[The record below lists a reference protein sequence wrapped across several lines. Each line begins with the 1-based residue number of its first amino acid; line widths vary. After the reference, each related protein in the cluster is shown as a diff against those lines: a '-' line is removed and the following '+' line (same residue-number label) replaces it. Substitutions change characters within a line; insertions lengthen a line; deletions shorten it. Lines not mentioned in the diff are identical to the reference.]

1 MSSGTTAARP
11 PVAITGLGLVTPG
24 GIGVDASWQAVLR
37 GEGTAATDPVLEG
50 MDVTMSCRVPGF
62 DGIELLGRRA
72 RKLDRFVQLTLVA
85 AAQAIADAGLDHTS
99 WDGARVGVVI
109 GCGMGGAPTWEE
121 QHSVLLERGASR
133 VSPHLI
139 PRMIPNM
146 AAGHVAMEFAAHGP
160 NFCTAT
166 ACASGAT
173 ALGSALDLLRMDRCD
188 IVIAGGTE
196 AGITPLSIAGFANM
210 TALSTRN
217 DDPTRA
223 SRPFDVARDGFVAAE
238 AAGVLVLERE
248 ADATARGVRRYAT
261 LAGYGASADGHH
273 VTAPDPDGAGGERAV
288 MAALAD
294 AGLGPSDVQHVNAH
308 GTSTPLNDRSEAKMI
323 RRVLGEGVAVTSTKG
338 VTGHALGGA
347 GAIEA
352 AFAALTIHH
361 GVIPPT
367 ANLDSQDP
375 EIEVD
380 VVAKEPRETAVQ
392 VAISD
397 SFGFGGQ
404 NAVLALT
411 AP

>member
-1 MSSGTTAARP
+1 MSSLTASRP
-11 PVAITGLGLVTPG
+11 DVAITGLGLVTPG
-24 GIGVDASWQAVLR
+24 GIGVQASWDAVLR
-37 GEGTAATDPVLEG
+37 GEGTGSTDPALEG
-50 MDVTMSCRVPGF
+50 LGVTMSCRIPGF
-62 DGIELLGRRA
+62 DGIEQLGRRA

-85 AAQAIADAGLDHTS
+85 AAEAIADADLDSTS

-121 QHSVLLERGASR
+121 QHAVLMERGHTR

-146 AAGHVAMEFAAHGP
+146 AAGHLAMEFDAHGP
-160 NFCTAT
+160 NLCTAT

-173 ALGSALDLLRMDRCD
+173 AIGTALDMLRLGRCD
-188 IVIAGGTE
+188 IVLAGGTE

-210 TALSTRN
+210 TALSNRI
-217 DDPTRA
+217 DDPAHA
-223 SRPFDVARDGFVAAE
+223 SRPFDVGRDGFVAAE
-238 AAGVLVLERE
+238 AAGVLVLER
-248 ADATARGVRRYAT
+248 ADDAAARGVRRYAN

-273 VTAPDPDGAGGERAV
+273 VTAPDPDGAGGEIAV
-288 MAALAD
+288 RAALAD
-294 AGLGPSDVQHVNAH
+294 AGLSTGDVDHVNAH
-308 GTSTPLNDRSEAKMI
+308 GTSTPLNDVSEARMI
-323 RRVLGEGVAVTSTKG
+323 RRVLGDRPAVTSTKG

-352 AFAALTIHH
+352 AFSALVLHH

-375 EIEVD
+375 QIEID
-380 VVAKEPRETAVQ
+380 VVAKAPREGRVE
-392 VAISD
+392 VVISD

-404 NAVLALT
+404 NAVLAFT
-411 AP
+411 AS

>member
-1 MSSGTTAARP
+1 VSEQKGHA

-24 GIGVDASWQAVLR
+24 GVGVRASWDAVLR
-37 GEGTAATDPVLEG
+37 GEGTATTDPALAGVS
-50 MDVTMSCRVPGF
+50 VTMSCRIPDF
-62 DGIELLGRRA
+62 DGAEHLGRRA

-85 AAQAIADAGLDHTS
+85 AREAIADAGLDHST

-121 QHSVLLERGASR
+121 QHSVLRDRGPSR

-146 AAGHVAMEFAAHGP
+146 AAGHVAMEFGAHGP

-188 IVIAGGTE
+188 IVVAGGTE

-210 TALSTRN
+210 TALSNRV
-217 DDPTRA
+217 DAPTRA
-223 SRPFDVARDGFVAAE
+223 SRPFDVDRDGFVAAE

-248 ADATARGVRRYAT
+248 ADATARGARRYAR

-288 MAALAD
+288 RAALAD
-294 AGLGPSDVQHVNAH
+294 AGLAPDEVVHVNAH
-308 GTSTPLNDRSEAKMI
+308 GTSTPLNDRSEATMI
-323 RRVLGEGVAVTSTKG
+323 RRVFGDGVAVTSTKG

-352 AFAALTIHH
+352 AFSALAIHH

-367 ANLDSQDP
+367 ANLESQDP

-380 VVAKEPRETAVQ
+380 VVAKAPREQAVD
-392 VAISD
+392 VVVSD

-411 AP
+411 R